1 MTDNNTYKSALVT
14 GATSGLGFEAAAQ
27 LAESGYAR
35 ITITG
40 RSIEGAEAA
49 RAELVTRTG
58 RIFDT
63 LALDLD
69 KPKSVQDATAELAD
83 RGEKFDLLLLNAG
96 MVSGGELLRTGE
108 GVEVTHAPLIGHH
121 LLTMGLLEHGL
132 LSDQA
137 RIVIAG
143 SEAARGDVPM
153 MNPVDLPDFAAK
165 YYEGDLASAAESLI
179 RSEGPLKYKPMTAYT
194 NAKLFV
200 AYWSAALAR
209 KLPAGMTVNAVSP
222 GSALSTNADRN
233 ANFLMRFIMIPIIRL
248 VPGMSAPVSA
258 AASRYIEA
266 AEYSEQVNGEFFA
279 SAPKKMIGQLHRV
292 QLPHVLDRDSQEAT
306 WTAIVRVAGGVEYPV
321 AA

>member
-1 MTDNNTYKSALVT
+1 
-14 GATSGLGFEAAAQ
+14 
-27 LAESGYAR
+27 
-35 ITITG
+35 
-40 RSIEGAEAA
+40 
-49 RAELVTRTG
+49 
-58 RIFDT
+58 
-63 LALDLD
+63 
-69 KPKSVQDATAELAD
+69 
-83 RGEKFDLLLLNAG
+83 
-96 MVSGGELLRTGE
+96 
-108 GVEVTHAPLIGHH
+108 
-121 LLTMGLLEHGL
+121 MGLLEHGL

-222 GSALSTNADRN
+222 GSAPSTNADRN

-279 SAPKKMIGQLHRV
+279 SAPKKMIGQLHRCSFPTSSIGTARRPPGPPSSESPV
-292 QLPHVLDRDSQEAT
+292 EWSTQSPASEGRWIQDRNSKNFKNQAEVGMSTVTEEVSQAT
-306 WTAIVRVAGGVEYPV
+306 KVSIVRKNWVLFVVSLTTFMVFVDATVVNTALPSIARDF
-321 AA
+321 AATNSHFNGW